1 MESLIILPFLFPHTD
16 LQRELSTNKQRAT
29 AAVQLLSEEKSKPR
43 IQQSAAACAVNNT
56 DRMLSDEW
64 GIQHRPLQT
73 YCTGHHFIPD
83 NYNPQFL
90 PPSSSVISDVFQLV
104 PFKPP
109 GNDSRMA
116 LSNSGSA
123 AQKPAETADVFLQTP
138 FGKRQETS
146 KAAPTDVHIF
156 KPSARQLHNSKQHPL
171 NAWAAPLHTET
182 PLLQQPMAVHR
193 VVSRVGQQA
202 AVGSVAVGPLRS
214 WTIVGKT
221 LNDPFNAA
229 PFQPRWS
236 KGKP

>member
-1 MESLIILPFLFPHTD
+1 M
-16 LQRELSTNKQRAT
+16 
-29 AAVQLLSEEKSKPR
+29 
-43 IQQSAAACAVNNT
+43 QQSAAACAVNST
-56 DRMLSDEW
+56 P
-64 GIQHRPLQT
+64 HCPLQT
-73 YCTGHHFIPD
+73 YCPDRHFIPD

-90 PPSSSVISDVFQLV
+90 PPNSSVTPDVFQLV
-104 PFKPP
+104 PFKPS
-109 GNDSRMA
+109 GSDSRTA
-116 LSNSGSA
+116 LSSSSGSA
-123 AQKPAETADVFLQTP
+123 SQKPAETADVFLQAP
-138 FGKRQETS
+138 FARRQETS

-171 NAWAAPLHTET
+171 HGRAAPLHTET

-193 VVSRVGQQA
+193 VVSRIGQQA